1 MFQALQVTAIPRV
14 VELVENKGKDNNK
27 ARQRAWASAFLAFKV
42 INVALRLQLF
52 VAFFF

>member
-14 VELVENKGKDNNK
+14 VELVENKGKDNK
-27 ARQRAWASAFLAFKV
+27 ARQRAWASAFLAFEV